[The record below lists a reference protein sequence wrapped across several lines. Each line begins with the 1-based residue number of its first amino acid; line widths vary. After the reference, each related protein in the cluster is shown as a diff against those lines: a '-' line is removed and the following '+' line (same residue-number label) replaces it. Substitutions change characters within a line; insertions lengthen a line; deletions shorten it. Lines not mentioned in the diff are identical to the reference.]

1 MTKLGNMIFYSP
13 AAGRRCTISFI
24 KTAADISENQI
35 AQAALSEGMKIE
47 YYAVPAEKLAFPD
60 ESFDVITACQRFWH
74 FDHAQIMPKLFR
86 VLKSN
91 GSLLVLC
98 MAWLP
103 FEDEIAGAS
112 ERLVL
117 KYNPSWSGAGEPIP
131 PIEIP
136 ACHTEKFDLV
146 YHDEYSLQV
155 PFTRGSWNGRMKAR
169 RGTGASLTSA
179 EILA

>member
-1 MTKLGNMIFYSP
+1 MNPLTLLRPVK
-13 AAGRRCTISFI
+13 C
-24 KTAADISENQI
+24 
-35 AQAALSEGMKIE
+35 
-47 YYAVPAEKLAFPD
+47 
-60 ESFDVITACQRFWH
+60 FWH

-155 PFTRGSWNGRMKAR
+155 PFPRGSWNGRMKAR
-169 RGTGASLTSA
+169 RGTGVPFRLLQSAYSAVMYLSTMACRVPSSCSSSRAPLMASSSWVLP
-179 EILA
+179 LATPMA

>member
-1 MTKLGNMIFYSP
+1 
-13 AAGRRCTISFI
+13 
-24 KTAADISENQI
+24 
-35 AQAALSEGMKIE
+35 
-47 YYAVPAEKLAFPD
+47 
-60 ESFDVITACQRFWH
+60 
-74 FDHAQIMPKLFR
+74 MPKLFR

-179 EILA
+179 EILAWEQEHKKLLEQIAPMEFNIRHYAAAAELKARK

>member
-1 MTKLGNMIFYSP
+1 
-13 AAGRRCTISFI
+13 
-24 KTAADISENQI
+24 
-35 AQAALSEGMKIE
+35 
-47 YYAVPAEKLAFPD
+47 
-60 ESFDVITACQRFWH
+60 
-74 FDHAQIMPKLFR
+74 MPKLFR

-117 KYNPSWSGAGEPIP
+117 KYNPSWSGAGEPMP

-155 PFTRGSWNGRMKAR
+155 PWQLEWANESAPGYR
-169 RGTGASLTSA
+169 RFPYQCRNPSVRTGTQKVP
-179 EILA
+179 

>member
-1 MTKLGNMIFYSP
+1 MFKVIYDKVGEHDFLFSCCRP
-13 AAGRRCTISFI
+13 RCTISFI

-60 ESFDVITACQRFWH
+60 ESFDVITACQCFWH

-117 KYNPSWSGAGEPIP
+117 KYNPSWSGAGEPMP

-136 ACHTEKFDLV
+136 ACHTE
-146 YHDEYSLQV
+146 
-155 PFTRGSWNGRMKAR
+155 N
-169 RGTGASLTSA
+169 LTSCTTMNIRCKCRSPVA
-179 EILA
+179 AGMGE